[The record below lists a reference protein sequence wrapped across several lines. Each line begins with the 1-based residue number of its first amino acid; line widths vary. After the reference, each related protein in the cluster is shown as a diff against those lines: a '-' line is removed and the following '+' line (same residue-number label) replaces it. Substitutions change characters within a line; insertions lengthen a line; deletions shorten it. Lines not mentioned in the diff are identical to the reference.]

1 MSGGV
6 NHCGALCRFRQSDR
20 WRAWKPAAS
29 NAEVGQAKNVVVM
42 LLLIPSFRSSLQQM
56 RRHVL
61 ACCSIFHIP
70 ATPPVAGM
78 QLALPTKDRIG
89 VLQC

>member
-1 MSGGV
+1 VSGGV
-6 NHCGALCRFRQSDR
+6 NRCCALCRFQQSDR
-20 WRAWKPAAS
+20 GRAWKPAAS
-29 NAEVGQAKNVVVM
+29 NAGVGQAKNIVVM
-42 LLLIPSFRSSLQQM
+42 LLIPSFRSSLQHM

-61 ACCSIFHIP
+61 ACFSIFHILTTAP
-70 ATPPVAGM
+70 IAGM

>member
-6 NHCGALCRFRQSDR
+6 NRCCALCRFQQSDR
-20 WRAWKPAAS
+20 GRAWKPAAS
-29 NAEVGQAKNVVVM
+29 NAGVGQAKNIVVM
-42 LLLIPSFRSSLQQM
+42 SLIPSFRSSLQQM
-56 RRHVL
+56 RRNVF
-61 ACCSIFHIP
+61 ACCSIFNIL

-78 QLALPTKDRIG
+78 QLALPTKDRIR

>member
-6 NHCGALCRFRQSDR
+6 NRCGALCQFQQSDR

-29 NAEVGQAKNVVVM
+29 NAGVSHAKNVVLM
-42 LLLIPSFRSSLQQM
+42 LLIPSFRSSLQHM

-61 ACCSIFHIP
+61 ACFSIFHIL
-70 ATPPVAGM
+70 ATSPIKGM
-78 QLALPTKDRIG
+78 QLALPTEDRIG